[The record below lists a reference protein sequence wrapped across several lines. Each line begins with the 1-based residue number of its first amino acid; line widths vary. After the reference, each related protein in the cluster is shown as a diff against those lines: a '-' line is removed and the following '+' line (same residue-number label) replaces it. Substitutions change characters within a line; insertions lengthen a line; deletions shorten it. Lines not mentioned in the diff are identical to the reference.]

1 MISLVKRLRNHKH
14 NETLN
19 KADLEKLCKEAA
31 EKIEELE
38 RHYKTS
44 ISKIA
49 NLEKQI
55 VGHKRKQV
63 SMRNQNLRTAQ
74 EARRVLLTRDSRGT
88 N

>member
-1 MISLVKRLRNHKH
+1 MMSLVKRLRNHKH
-14 NETLN
+14 NESLN

-44 ISKIA
+44 LTKIN

-55 VGHKRKQV
+55 MDHKRKQV
-63 SMRNQNLRTAQ
+63 AMRNQNLRTAQ
-74 EARRVLLTRDSRGT
+74 EARRIALMRDNRGT